1 MPRKLVV
8 LAFII
13 FGLSVLVIP
22 TLGTSPAGS
31 FLTNSLQICS
41 CGVAVA
47 LCFLARRRGHG
58 LSRPFWLLV
67 GCSMAAWGVANLGWM
82 YYENWL
88 HAPTPRFSIVRVL
101 FDVQG
106 VFYAIAL
113 FLDKDKD
120 SSDFNPET
128 LLDAVQIAIIFF
140 SVFFGLYYVQLLQ
153 GSHPQ
158 ANELVLTWIFVA
170 TNLTLTVIAG
180 IQAATAQTKRI
191 RSLYGGLALFL
202 FVYTLGSGLAESPQA
217 NLQSQTG
224 SWYDL
229 GWSFPFLV
237 GAIWAGRWKESEE
250 LATTA
255 AFTKKT
261 VFRLAT
267 KNVMLALA
275 PLIVLVLVSQLGSE
289 WRLTGLTLMSVSI
302 ICYATRL
309 GLTEYRQLQTASIAR
324 RNTLAMDSAINGMA
338 ILDAEGNYIYVNAAY
353 AKMLGYPNAEM
364 LIGKPWHEMSD
375 PQEVSPV
382 RTDIRQSMK
391 EQGKWFGP
399 ITVHHNDG
407 TAVPMEVALTLLP
420 DGGTICVS
428 RDITERRKAERAL
441 EETEVKYRTLVE
453 QVAAVSYIAEIGV
466 HGEWL
471 YVSPQVE
478 GIFGYTPDEWL
489 SNSGQWTRF
498 VPLED
503 HPTIQAAEEA
513 CATAQRFQAEYRVT
527 RKDGRIIWV
536 SDTAVVVP
544 GSGKHPLMEG
554 IILDIT
560 DRKTLENQLQQ
571 ARRMEAVGRLAGGVA
586 HDFNNLLTIIKGYIE
601 LALNRCQDQPE
612 LRGDIQHIEE
622 ASDRAVN
629 LVRQLLAF
637 GRKQVLKPK
646 VLDLNDIVL
655 NLDKLL
661 RRLMSANIEMK
672 TNVGKNIGAIKA
684 DPGQIEQVIMNLV
697 VNARDAMPDGG
708 CLLIETSNAEL
719 DASYFRDP
727 VAIRPGAYVLLAVT
741 DTGVGMSPDTV
752 THIFEPF
759 YTTKE
764 SGRGTGL
771 GLSTVYGIVKQ
782 SGGYIWANSELGKGS
797 TFKVYL
803 PRVDEPA
810 ELSSA
815 TGTAEHAV
823 RKGRETILLVEDEP
837 DLRELARMVLVGRG
851 YSVIEAKNPKDA
863 DLQAASRGGQIHLLL
878 TDVMMPGI
886 SGRELAKQITSRH
899 PHIRV
904 LFMSGYTNNVIA
916 EDGTLEEGIS
926 FLQKPFTPQVLVE
939 KVREALDRRVSTK

>member
-1 MPRKLVV
+1 MPRKLVA

-13 FGLSVLVIP
+13 VGLSILIIP
-22 TLGTSPAGS
+22 ILGTSPAGS

-47 LCFLARRRGHG
+47 LCFLARRRGRG

-88 HAPTPRFSIVRVL
+88 HAPTPRFSLVRVL

-113 FLDKDKD
+113 FLDKEKD
-120 SSDFNPET
+120 SSNFDPET

-153 GSHPQ
+153 GAHPQ

-180 IQAATAQTKRI
+180 IQAVAAQTRRI

-202 FVYTLGSGLAESPQA
+202 LVYTLGSGLAESPQA

-229 GWSFPFLV
+229 GWSIPFLV
-237 GAIWAGRWKESEE
+237 GAIWAARWKEPEE
-250 LATTA
+250 LAPSL
-255 AFTKKT
+255 AFPKKT
-261 VFRLAT
+261 IVRLAT
-267 KNVMLALA
+267 KNIMLALA
-275 PLIVLVLVSQLGSE
+275 PLIVLALVSQLGSE
-289 WRLTGLTLMSVSI
+289 WRLTGLALMSISI

-309 GLTEYRQLQTASIAR
+309 GLTEYRQWQTADIAR
-324 RNTLAMDSAINGMA
+324 RNTLAMDSAMNGMA
-338 ILDAEGNYIYVNAAY
+338 ILDADAKYIFINAAY
-353 AKMLGYPNAEM
+353 ARMLGYSNPEG
-364 LIGKPWHEMSD
+364 LIGKRWGEISD
-375 PQEVSPV
+375 PQDISPV
-382 RTDIRQSMK
+382 RAEIRNSLKQH
-391 EQGKWFGP
+391 GKWFGS
-399 ITVHHNDG
+399 ITVHHDDG
-407 TAVPMEVALTLLP
+407 TVVPMEVAITLLP
-420 DGGTICVS
+420 DGGTICVT
-428 RDITERRKAERAL
+428 RDITERRRAERAL
-441 EETEVKYRTLVE
+441 VETEVKYRTLVE
-453 QVAAVSYIAEIGV
+453 QVAAVSYIAEVGV

-478 GIFGYTPDEWL
+478 TIFGYTPDEWL
-489 SNSGQWTRF
+489 VDSGQWTRF
-498 VPLED
+498 VPPED
-503 HPTIQAAEEA
+503 HPTIFAAEEA
-513 CATAQRFQAEYRVT
+513 CITAQRFQAEYRIT
-527 RKDGRIIWV
+527 RKDGKVIWV

-560 DRKTLENQLQQ
+560 DRKLLENQLQQ

-612 LRGDIQHIEE
+612 LRSDIQHIEE
-622 ASDRAVN
+622 ASDRAVA

-646 VLDLNDIVL
+646 VLDVNTIVL
-655 NLDKLL
+655 NLDKLV

-672 TNVGKNIGAIKA
+672 TNVGKSLGAIKA

-708 CLLIETSNAEL
+708 RLLIETSNVDL

-727 VAIRPGAYVLLAVT
+727 VAIKPGAYVLLVVS
-741 DTGVGMSPDTV
+741 DTGVGMSADTV
-752 THIFEPF
+752 AHIFEPF

-803 PRVDEPA
+803 PRVDEQA
-810 ELSSA
+810 EAPSA
-815 TGTAEHAV
+815 TRTAQPAD

-837 DLRELARMVLVGRG
+837 ELRELARMVLTGRG
-851 YSVIEAKNPKDA
+851 YSVIEAGNPDDA
-863 DLQAASRGGQIHLLL
+863 ERHAQNHGSNIQLLL
-878 TDVMMPGI
+878 TDVVMPGI
-886 SGRELAKQITSRH
+886 GGRELARRITSRH
-899 PHIRV
+899 PNIRV
-904 LFMSGYTNNVIA
+904 LYMSGYTNNVIA
-916 EDGTLEEGIS
+916 EDGMLEAGLS
-926 FLQKPFTPQVLVE
+926 FLQKPFTPQHLVQ
-939 KVREALDRRVSTK
+939 KVRETLDRGVSAK